1 MRLLYDCFLLSSRR
15 RHTRCALVTGVQ
27 TCALPISDEI
37 TRDAL
42 ENLIWLT
49 LPRRRIADIDFPA
62 LRDDRRPVFIGGLAA
77 LAGVFDTLQIERMQ
91 TSDRALR
98 EGVLHDLFGR
108 LSNRD
113 VRNDA
118 VQAMAQRYGVDA
130 EHARA
135 VERTALRKIGRAHV

>member
-1 MRLLYDCFLLSSRR
+1 MR
-15 RHTRCALVTGVQ
+15 
-27 TCALPISDEI
+27 ISD
-37 TRDAL
+37 RSSDVCSSDL
-42 ENLIWLT
+42 
-49 LPRRRIADIDFPA
+49 
-62 LRDDRRPVFIGGLAA
+62 
-77 LAGVFDTLQIERMQ
+77 GVFDTLQIERMQ

-135 VERTALRKIGRAHV
+135 VERTALRIYEQLAPVWALDRATTLPFQIGRAHV

>member
-42 ENLIWLT
+42 ENLIELT
-49 LPRRRIADIDFPA
+49 LHRRRIADIDFPA

-108 LSNRD
+108 LD
-113 VRNDA
+113 
-118 VQAMAQRYGVDA
+118 
-130 EHARA
+130 
-135 VERTALRKIGRAHV
+135 RKSTRLNSSH